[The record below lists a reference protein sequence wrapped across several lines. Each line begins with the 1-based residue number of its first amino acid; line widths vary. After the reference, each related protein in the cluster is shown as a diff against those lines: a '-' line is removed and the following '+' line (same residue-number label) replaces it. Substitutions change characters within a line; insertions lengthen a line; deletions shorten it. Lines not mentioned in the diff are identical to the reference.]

1 VLSMGRLAIFVD
13 GRRIGAR
20 FHVAHRISVAG
31 HGLDRLHGHTYDI
44 RLSLAGSDQ
53 VAFLYPFEA
62 LMQIMVEAVEPLD
75 NKVLLADGGGNVAK
89 FENGTV
95 TYVSADERRYMFP
108 RDDIVLLPVRE
119 VTAEALADYLLSQI
133 LLKLRKSAIST
144 KDIAEVELTLWEGS
158 ERGVVVGGTL

>member
-1 VLSMGRLAIFVD
+1 MNRLAIFVD
-13 GRRIGAR
+13 GRRIRAR
-20 FHVAHRISVAG
+20 FHVAHRISGAG
-31 HGLDRLHGHTYDI
+31 YGLDRLHGHTYDI
-44 RLSLAGSDQ
+44 RLSLAGKDQ

-62 LMQIMVEAVEPLD
+62 LMQMMVETVEPLD

-89 FENGTV
+89 FEDGTV

-119 VTAEALADYLLSQI
+119 VTVEALADYLLNQI
-133 LLKLRKSAIST
+133 LEKLRKSVIST
-144 KDIAEVELTLWEGS
+144 KGISEVELTLWEGS